1 MEDNS
6 NDTTIINK
14 KYKLMKFLGK
24 GGFGWAFSVEDID
37 TKVQYAVKIIKE
49 KDDPNFKNEINM
61 LEKVSK
67 FKNPYIVNM
76 IEYGEEE
83 IKVKSKPLK
92 KRQYIILDY
101 VSEGELFA
109 YIYNIKKGL
118 ENKTA
123 KLIFHKLLKG
133 LETIHKSGICHRDL
147 KIDNILMDKL
157 FNPKICDFGLATELK
172 GKNGSGLLFESVG
185 TEDYKPPEM
194 HYHRPYDGVNADIF
208 CLGAILFTITTGGVG
223 FKYALKDDD
232 FYKYIYK
239 NKFDNYWK
247 KIGFTQLDEDLK
259 RLIFKM
265 LSYKPEDRP
274 SIEKILESPW
284 LKEIKDLNATE
295 YEELEKEVIKEF
307 KDIKQKIKDQNGTL
321 TMKKEES
328 EFSSENRGISE
339 TNRNYFGLDLIPKSV
354 LETGLNMTHY
364 LKIIGDVNPC
374 ELMNRIANK
383 IKNKYGDKIDI
394 IPSSLKLKFDVCF
407 ENIDEEKEDEKCN
420 EEKEED
426 NEEDDENT
434 EDEIEEE
441 KSVIQVKLFESQNGG
456 YIVRFTKKKGGT
468 IKYHKYLE
476 ELRNLIKELRKN

>member
-1 MEDNS
+1 MEDDS

-14 KYKLMKFLGK
+14 KYKLIKYEGK
-24 GGFGWAFSVEDID
+24 GGFGWVFKVEDID
-37 TKVQYAVKIIKE
+37 TKNNYAVKILKE
-49 KDDPNFKNEINM
+49 RDDSDFKNEINM
-61 LEKVSK
+61 LGKVSEL
-67 FKNPYIVNM
+67 KNPYIVNM
-76 IEYGEEE
+76 IEHGEEE
-83 IKVKSKPLK
+83 IKLKSKPLEN
-92 KRQYIILDY
+92 RQYIVLDY

-109 YIYNIKKGL
+109 YIYEIQKGL

-133 LETIHKSGICHRDL
+133 LEAIHKSGICHRDL
-147 KIDNILMDKL
+147 KIDNILMDKD

-172 GKNGSGLLFESVG
+172 GKNGSGILFESIG
-185 TEDYKPPEM
+185 TEEYKPPEM

-274 SIEKILESPW
+274 SIEKILDSPW

-295 YEELEKEVIKEF
+295 YEELEKEVIEEF
-307 KDIKQKIKDQNGTL
+307 KNIKQKIIDENGTL
-321 TMKKEES
+321 IFGSVES
-328 EFSSENRGISE
+328 GIHAENKGTSE

-374 ELMNRIANK
+374 ELMNIIANK

-407 ENIDEEKEDEKCN
+407 ENIDEEKEDEKGN

-441 KSVIQVKLFESQNGG
+441 KSVIQVKLFESPNGG
-456 YIVRFTKKKGGT
+456 YIIRFTKKEGGI
-468 IKYHKYLE
+468 IKYYKYLE
-476 ELRNLIKELRKN
+476 ELRNLIKEFQKK